1 MSDSNISKTWN
12 RINNIKEVNIQ
23 LMNTYM
29 AKYVENNP
37 KIKKQI
43 TSLRSMHELSESPY
57 KFFKI
62 NDEGFCEGF
71 FEDYEGIK
79 DYTNLPRQVFP
90 KTYHPNGYV
99 DIIKKEAIN
108 AGKTYGDKIY
118 PAITECVTEIDTLY
132 ELKIIENEL
141 KISGN
146 LLIDLLQYSGKELI
160 IA

>member
-1 MSDSNISKTWN
+1 
-12 RINNIKEVNIQ
+12 
-23 LMNTYM
+23 
-29 AKYVENNP
+29 
-37 KIKKQI
+37 
-43 TSLRSMHELSESPY
+43 MHELSESPY

-99 DIIKKEAIN
+99 DIIKKEVIN

-118 PAITECVTEIDTLY
+118 PAVTEYVTEIDTLY

-146 LLIDLLQYSGKELI
+146 LLIDLLQYDGKELI